1 MDRLDVLGDKLL
13 CSEFKNY
20 ALSRLYGQHIA
31 TSFGRAV
38 PCNDVQY
45 AWDNTAPAAKLRQFY
60 VDFVI
65 QYFENPR
72 KLSGTIGDWD
82 TLLQNHPDIRML
94 LLQNFRHDPSKRT
107 QIKDLR
113 EYLELDEPHLNPKL
127 ETRLTQLITRQKLD
141 EARGSSFSSKAE
153 RGQIES
159 SLGTTDALCAEAE
172 VIPAA
177 GIGRQKGTLE
187 PLALEERKG
196 ISKKE
201 KKKEKKSKEDERKAK
216 LEIREEETASGTSAK
231 ASEVE

>member
-1 MDRLDVLGDKLL
+1 
-13 CSEFKNY
+13 
-20 ALSRLYGQHIA
+20 
-31 TSFGRAV
+31 
-38 PCNDVQY
+38 
-45 AWDNTAPAAKLRQFY
+45 
-60 VDFVI
+60 
-65 QYFENPR
+65 
-72 KLSGTIGDWD
+72 
-82 TLLQNHPDIRML
+82 ML

-127 ETRLTQLITRQKLD
+127 EIRLTQLITRQKLD

-201 KKKEKKSKEDERKAK
+201 KKKKKKKEKKSKEDERKAK